1 MGKAVVRFN
10 MEESKID
17 NVKIGDHALLIVDT
31 IEGRPT
37 LQSVMVDR
45 SAAKQ

>member
-1 MGKAVVRFN
+1 MGKAMVRFN
-10 MEESKID
+10 MEGANID

-31 IEGRPT
+31 VAGKST

-45 SAAKQ
+45 AK